1 VNRENITAPQ
11 PDALLAWVLAELERL
26 EEQDE
31 FPQTQLT
38 NEHGES
44 IEHA

>member
-1 VNRENITAPQ
+1 VIRENITAPQ
-11 PDALLAWVLAELERL
+11 PDALLAWVMAELERL

-38 NEHGES
+38 NSEGDE
-44 IEHA
+44 IT